1 MHHQI
6 DALAY
11 TNRLRSL
18 PPEHKLIFAIALF
31 GLSYVA
37 PIAVQILVTVWL
49 GIWIVGYARIP
60 VKIYRQLLFIP
71 LSFWLVSVPALAIG
85 GVSLAHLSVVQE
97 DVWQGIKLGSLYLYI
112 SQQGIEQAR
121 ELLTRSIALTSC
133 MYFILLTIPFAEL
146 LRILKRCGCPT
157 LITELLALMYR
168 FIFVLT
174 ETASE
179 LLTAQQARIGYGN
192 WRTGMRSLALIA
204 SQLLRRTLENYRQIS
219 MGLESRGFRGELRF
233 WHSRRYRTNWRYIM
247 EAVGGYVILLVC
259 AGWHYAHGI

>member
-37 PIAVQILVTVWL
+37 PIGVQILVTVWL
-49 GIWIVGYARIP
+49 GVWIVGYARIP
-60 VKIYRQLLFIP
+60 VKIYRQLLLIP

-85 GVSLAHLSVVQE
+85 VVGWQNIATVQG
-97 DVWQGIKLGSLYLYI
+97 DIGQGIKLGSLYLYI
-112 SQQGIEQAR
+112 SHQGIEQVR
-121 ELLTRSIALTSC
+121 ELLTRAIALTSC
-133 MYFILLTIPFAEL
+133 MYFVLLTVPFADI
-146 LRILKRCGCPT
+146 LRILKRCGCPN

-174 ETASE
+174 DTANE
-179 LLTAQQARIGYGN
+179 LLTAQQARSGYRT
-192 WRTGMRSLALIA
+192 WRLGMHSLALIA

-233 WHSRRYRTNWRYIM
+233 WHSRRYRPNWRYIM
-247 EAVGGYVILLVC
+247 EAIAGYLILLVC
-259 AGWHYAHGI
+259 TGWHYAHGI